1 MNILLS
7 LISSGAIKWMSILI
21 LVGGLITGLYMKHR
35 QIVDLEKQV
44 ALQQYN
50 INQLE
55 QNVKDKDTY
64 IQKMEEI
71 SKHKSDII
79 NDLYKQNDDLNE
91 KTKQIEIIIEK
102 EKATGGDRESSKLL
116 KDTFRELENIK

>member
-7 LISSGAIKWMSILI
+7 LISSGAIKWLSILI
-21 LVGGLITGLYMKHR
+21 LVGGLVSGLYMKHR

-55 QNVKDKDTY
+55 QNVKDKQLFIEQQQAIFKNRDEEEQRLES
-64 IQKMEEI
+64 QKQALENKLRAIESQIDEEVGKGHDR
-71 SKHKSDII
+71 SSSDILK
-79 NDLYKQNDDLNE
+79 N
-91 KTKQIEIIIEK
+91 TVK
-102 EKATGGDRESSKLL
+102 ELSQ
-116 KDTFRELENIK
+116 

>member
-7 LISSGAIKWMSILI
+7 LITSGGIKWLSILI
-21 LVGGLITGLYMKHR
+21 LVAGLVGGLYMKHR

-55 QNVKDKDTY
+55 LNVK
-64 IQKMEEI
+64 
-71 SKHKSDII
+71 
-79 NDLYKQNDDLNE
+79 
-91 KTKQIEIIIEK
+91 EK
-102 EKATGGDRESSKLL
+102 EKFIADLERINKDRDHEVALLEEQREALRKKIDQINSDIDVEVGKGHDRPSSDILKETIRKLGQ
-116 KDTFRELENIK
+116 

>member
-7 LISSGAIKWMSILI
+7 LISSGAIKWLSILI
-21 LVGGLITGLYMKHR
+21 LIGGMVTGLYTKHR

-55 QNVKDKDTY
+55 QNVKDKELF
-64 IQKMEEI
+64 IENLAII
-71 SKHKSDII
+71 SKNKDEIISSLNKQKEELDSKLKEIESAIDVEVGKGNDRSSSDI
-79 NDLYKQNDDLNE
+79 
-91 KTKQIEIIIEK
+91 
-102 EKATGGDRESSKLL
+102 L
-116 KDTFRELENIK
+116 KNTIRELSK

>member
-7 LISSGAIKWMSILI
+7 LISSGAIKWLSILI
-21 LVGGLITGLYMKHR
+21 LVGGLVSGLYMKHR

-55 QNVKDKDTY
+55 QNVKDKELF
-64 IQKMEEI
+64 IENLSII
-71 SKHKSDII
+71 SKNKDEIISSLNKQKEELDSKLKEIESAIDVEVGKGNDRSSSDI
-79 NDLYKQNDDLNE
+79 LK
-91 KTKQIEIIIEK
+91 KTI
-102 EKATGGDRESSKLL
+102 
-116 KDTFRELENIK
+116 RELSK

>member
-7 LISSGAIKWMSILI
+7 LISSGAIKWLSILI
-21 LVGGLITGLYMKHR
+21 LVGGLVSGIYMKHR

-55 QNVKDKDTY
+55 QNVKDKELFVENLA
-64 IQKMEEI
+64 II
-71 SKHKSDII
+71 SKNKDEII
-79 NDLYKQNDDLNE
+79 SSLNKQKEELDSKL
-91 KTKQIEIIIEK
+91 KQIESAIDVEVGK
-102 EKATGGDRESSKLL
+102 GNDRSSSDIL
-116 KDTFRELENIK
+116 KNTIRELSK

>member
-7 LISSGAIKWMSILI
+7 LISSGAIKWLSILI
-21 LVGGLITGLYMKHR
+21 LVAGLVGGLYMKHR

-55 QNVKDKDTY
+55 QNVKDKEKF
-64 IQKMEEI
+64 IQEMQDI
-71 SKHKSDII
+71 SKNKDDIISNLEKQKETLDKKLKSIESDIDVEVGKG
-79 NDLYKQNDDLNE
+79 N
-91 KTKQIEIIIEK
+91 
-102 EKATGGDRESSKLL
+102 DRESSNILKNTIRKLSQ
-116 KDTFRELENIK
+116 

>member
-7 LISSGAIKWMSILI
+7 LISSGAIKWLSILI
-21 LVGGLITGLYMKHR
+21 LVGGLVSGLYMKHR

-55 QNVKDKDTY
+55 QNVKDKELFVENLA
-64 IQKMEEI
+64 II
-71 SKHKSDII
+71 SKNKDEII
-79 NDLYKQNDDLNE
+79 SSLNKQKEELDSKL
-91 KTKQIEIIIEK
+91 KQIESAIDVEVGK
-102 EKATGGDRESSKLL
+102 GNDRSSSDIL
-116 KDTFRELENIK
+116 KNTIRELSK